1 MASVP
6 PVLPWVQSI
15 LHTVPRLEGS
25 SQTAKEIRS
34 PPPLNGSHCPQGK
47 SKLLNM
53 AQKIRCINWLLLT
66 SPASLLSV
74 SQFTFQSY
82 LTSFSS
88 LQRGQ
93 RILMYCRFSLATYL
107 LFNLQSSADK
117 SFSLGGLPRFLGQV
131 RSHCHTF
138 TQFPVPNLSQCSPP
152 FIGITYLTPL
162 FPDSSER
169 TGMCPPCL
177 PPNTVIRTRQVLNNY
192 LLGGEKKRNAIVR
205 VDPSIFGSTFT
216 TVAIQ
221 RTL

>member
-1 MASVP
+1 MALQHSVSLLSMEKLFRRGPALADLVYAYLHLRVSQMASVP

-66 SPASLLSV
+66 SLASLLSF

-93 RILMYCRFSLATYL
+93 RLLMYCPFPQPHISYSTFRAQLTS
-107 LFNLQSSADK
+107 
-117 SFSLGGLPRFLGQV
+117 RFLWED
-131 RSHCHTF
+131 
-138 TQFPVPNLSQCSPP
+138 
-152 FIGITYLTPL
+152 
-162 FPDSSER
+162 FPDSQAKLGPTAIHLHSFLYL
-169 TGMCPPCL
+169 TCHSAHPL
-177 PPNTVIRTRQVLNNY
+177 LLVL
-192 LLGGEKKRNAIVR
+192 LI
-205 VDPSIFGSTFT
+205 
-216 TVAIQ
+216 
-221 RTL
+221 